1 MTTPAP
7 HDPELAADP
16 GYRQAAAGDWHGRIA
31 DYYAGQQA
39 EADAEA
45 RYLAAQADRDAELD
59 ARHMDAQHQEALAGN
74 QARDQRPR
82 PESRRRGY
90 DRRPAV

>member
-1 MTTPAP
+1 MTTPPP

-16 GYRQAAAGDWHGRIA
+16 GYRQAAAGDWHGRVA

-45 RYLAAQADRDAELD
+45 RYLAAGADRDAEID
-59 ARHMDAQHQEALAGN
+59 ARQVDVQHQEALAEN
-74 QARDQRPR
+74 QARNHAAAANE
-82 PESRRRGY
+82 PEAGL
-90 DRRPAV
+90 